1 LASPRDGKLDDA
13 YLFGRALL
21 PADLQ
26 VLLAIDN
33 RTRQL
38 VYTSLISTNHS
49 RNKRIFNV
57 NVIELPVFQDLD
69 IFACK

>member
-1 LASPRDGKLDDA
+1 LASPRDGKLDDG
-13 YLFGRALL
+13 YLFRRALL

-26 VLLAIDN
+26 VLLAID
-33 RTRQL
+33 
-38 VYTSLISTNHS
+38 NHS

>member
-1 LASPRDGKLDDA
+1 MASPRDGKLDDG
-13 YLFGRALL
+13 YLFDRALL

-33 RTRQL
+33 RTRRL

>member
-1 LASPRDGKLDDA
+1 MTAICLAER
-13 YLFGRALL
+13 YC
-21 PADLQ
+21 LQ
-26 VLLAIDN
+26 TCKCSSRSNN
-33 RTRQL
+33 RTRRL

>member
-1 LASPRDGKLDDA
+1 MASPRDGKLDDG
-13 YLFGRALL
+13 YLFDRALL
-21 PADLQ
+21 PADSQ
-26 VLLAIDN
+26 VFFAIDN
-33 RTRQL
+33 RTRRL
-38 VYTSLISTNHS
+38 AYTSLISTNHS